1 MLSNILIVRHD
12 VHILN
17 IGLTIIHLR
26 KALNA
31 LFYRIQSRGTL
42 LIYAEAH
49 NALNLNH
56 DSVFIFANS
65 WLPGLL
71 TNYRR
76 VSLSVAITKF
86 HKAYLSPFL
95 SRTQLAAIDNVRV
108 KPFLKSLLRFRKGL
122 LPRIPRLPSIS
133 FSVLDNFIWLNECH
147 NLKIPSI
154 QLCDT
159 QSSYDYVTYPIVANQ
174 RSVPLAS
181 LVVDLFSEVCTN
193 ALLSSHL
200 TFISY
205 YRAKQ
210 FTLPSFRHRTRNKKR
225 YLRMTRFSAIIK
237 RTLLRKFKRKK
248 KFRLK
253 NRRIRIRRLF
263 RKLKKTFVAKI
274 TKRYIYRAYL
284 RIHRFQKKRKVKTLK
299 NKKIRKSSP
308 TFRAILDHKSKL
320 ASNNAKLAINLE
332 LIKGLLKARTTYKKV
347 NIQGIKKFKPNF
359 ETLFF

>member
-17 IGLTIIHLR
+17 LGMTIIYLR

-31 LFYRIQSRGTL
+31 LFYRMKTRGTF

-65 WLPGLL
+65 WLPGLI

-76 VSLSVAITKF
+76 VSLSVASTKF
-86 HKAYLSPFL
+86 HKAHIKPFL
-95 SRTQLAAIDNVRV
+95 SRNQLAAIDNVRL
-108 KPFLKSLLRFRKGL
+108 KPFLRSIARYRKGL
-122 LPRIPRLPSIS
+122 VPRIPRLPAIS

-159 QSSYDYVTYPIVANQ
+159 QSVFDKVTYPIIANQ

-181 LVVDLFSEVCTN
+181 LLVHLFSEVCTN
-193 ALLSSHL
+193 ALLDSQL

-205 YRAKQ
+205 YKALKMSAIK
-210 FTLPSFRHRTRNKKR
+210 LPRIISRSSVRKSRRKPLRKLYKR
-225 YLRMTRFSAIIK
+225 YP
-237 RTLLRKFKRKK
+237 
-248 KFRLK
+248 RLK
-253 NRRIRIRRLF
+253 NRRILTDKYLLMILSKCFKF
-263 RKLKKTFVAKI
+263 R
-274 TKRYIYRAYL
+274 
-284 RIHRFQKKRKVKTLK
+284 KKRKVKTK
-299 NKKIRKSSP
+299 NPNKTSNVSLTKLFIKLILQQKKQKP
-308 TFRAILDHKSKL
+308 
-320 ASNNAKLAINLE
+320 
-332 LIKGLLKARTTYKKV
+332 LLMKK
-347 NIQGIKKFKPNF
+347 KKD
-359 ETLFF
+359 TL